1 MKKLFGVLCGVILAV
16 SGLLLTACGDPY
28 QNMKIVTDFSTLE
41 MTVGEER
48 QLTVSVE
55 GISGGVS
62 TSVNLSPDGEFVGVI
77 SSETL
82 NAGRTRFTIK
92 ALAVGEGNIS
102 IRTLEG
108 GKTLSV
114 PVKVSENIQ
123 NFSRNSQN
131 AFVVREAG
139 FEMNLDPKSLFTF
152 TPASTVQTDLNYYY
166 TVGDVDYLVSK
177 IVCENVL
184 ENDVEI
190 LTIRVYTATD
200 EVFNVLTPNFTL
212 KAISVHNTA
221 LEQTFTVDIIEDI
234 SVEGL
239 RLVERGG
246 LVIANP
252 VLIVPVGEQAGD
264 GELSSLEL
272 VSNDSSRANAVL
284 ELSLNSSATNVTASA
299 STNFSIVE
307 IEEKNKQF
315 L

>member
-28 QNMKIVTDFSTLE
+28 QNMKIVTDFTTLE

-62 TSVNLSPDGEFVGVI
+62 TSVNLSPDGEFVSVI

-114 PVKVSENIQ
+114 PVKVSESIQ

-234 SVEGL
+234 SVDGL

-252 VLIVPVGEQAGD
+252 VLIVPVAEQARD

-272 VSNDSSRANAVL
+272 VSNHSSRPNAV
-284 ELSLNSSATNVTASA
+284 
-299 STNFSIVE
+299 
-307 IEEKNKQF
+307 
-315 L
+315 